1 MIFDNNGILSASKTE
16 LLAMWLYDNDLF
28 RLMPFGKW
36 VYWMKYQG
44 VKVHG

>member
-16 LLAMWLYDNDLF
+16 LLAMWIYDNDLF

-36 VYWMKYQG
+36 VYWMKFQG
-44 VKVHG
+44 VNVT